1 MEQSFVS
8 LLYEVIGMLHLWL
21 KFVNF
26 YFILKQPHFSFMYS
40 IMYII
45 NVLIY
50 DMKLQLDEKVVR
62 MKVTMILLLGTH
74 NHYKEDL
81 IRNAERT
88 WHDCIHDKH

>member
-1 MEQSFVS
+1 
-8 LLYEVIGMLHLWL
+8 
-21 KFVNF
+21 
-26 YFILKQPHFSFMYS
+26 
-40 IMYII
+40 MYII

-88 WHDCIHDKH
+88 WHDCIHDKHWRSLYFLEYFFFGEGDGQSFNIAYKMQY